1 MNETL
6 EKLIDTAPL
15 FKNFLKQD
23 IAIAVSDETRY
34 LAIFQGDNVKIPFK
48 VGDSMI
54 DLGYKDFLDKM
65 IKTKEAIVDIVPRK
79 VAGITMKSIVTPIF
93 DSNNKFIGSCSVIQN
108 IDKQSQI
115 EDSSED
121 LTASIE
127 ETNASIQ
134 EITAGA
140 KELNNKV
147 NSIKDSV
154 ANAEESISLGNNAI
168 ELIQSI
174 ASQSNLLGLNAA
186 IEAARA
192 GNEGRGFS
200 VVASEMRKL
209 AGKSKETSQ
218 QVSSALNQIKEA
230 IEAVLGNVEGADQI
244 SNNQYSAT
252 AEISKTINIV
262 TERATDL
269 VKLSK
274 IE

>member
-93 DSNNKFIGSCSVIQN
+93 DSNNNFIGSCSVIQN